1 MPPGFRRGILKGSMD
16 PNSPIKPDEAEDIV
30 KRVRAE
36 HGLGQKYRL
45 KVETTQR
52 GWHVLDRQG
61 RVDSVPPMA
70 ASSWRKYLEERFVE
84 AITEHDE
91 TSEA

>member
-1 MPPGFRRGILKGSMD
+1 MPDKLPLK
-16 PNSPIKPDEAEDIV
+16 PHEAEHIV
-30 KRVRAE
+30 KEVRDE

-45 KVETTQR
+45 KVEPTQR
-52 GWHVLDRQG
+52 GWHVRDRQG
-61 RVDSVPPMA
+61 HVDSVPPMP
-70 ASSWRKYLEERFVE
+70 ASTWRKYLERRFVE

>member
-1 MPPGFRRGILKGSMD
+1 MMAK
-16 PNSPIKPDEAEDIV
+16 NSPIAPTEAETIAAEI
-30 KRVRAE
+30 RSE

-45 KVETTQR
+45 KVEPSAR
-52 GWHVLDRQG
+52 GWHVQDQKG
-61 RVDSVPPMA
+61 RIDSVPPMP
-70 ASSWRKYLEERFVE
+70 ASGWRAYLEERFVE

>member
-1 MPPGFRRGILKGSMD
+1 MPPSQRPPL
-16 PNSPIKPDEAEDIV
+16 NPDEAERIA
-30 KRVRAE
+30 REVRAE

-45 KVETTQR
+45 KVEGTPR

-61 RVDSVPPMA
+61 HVDSVPPMA
-70 ASSWRKYLEERFVE
+70 ATSWRKYLENRFVE
-84 AITEHDE
+84 AITEHEE